1 MFASQT
7 EKDMLADIY
16 HRFYDKQH
24 LITMPYA
31 QEVHANM
38 RGKI

>member
-7 EKDMLADIY
+7 EKDMSADTY
-16 HRFYDKQH
+16 YRFCDKQR
-24 LITMPYA
+24 LITVPYA
-31 QEVHANM
+31 QEVYGNM